1 MDQLQI
7 GVIGCGKMAGTLL
20 EKCVRMGQHVAAV
33 YDPDPEAQAKA
44 HESFG
49 AEAARSAEDLC
60 ARSDV
65 NAVLVASPP
74 GSHIEGVLAAAAA
87 RKPVYCEKPLA
98 TNVADCDR
106 MIRACDSAGV
116 PLFVG
121 QVLRLFP
128 LFWQSRL
135 LIDAGKIGAP
145 RAVRVTR
152 TGFARFFGEGWRS
165 RRAEAG
171 GLLLEINVHE
181 LDYMRFL
188 LGEPVE
194 VYARMDN
201 LVGQMDYEDQAFVL
215 LTFEN
220 GAVGS
225 LHASMSS
232 PIGEYNVSIQG
243 TGGNMVHGGFG
254 GVLKLQTFDGASEEW
269 TPEQV
274 GVPDAYDRELRSWI
288 DHLTRGA
295 APLFTGA
302 DGRACVAMAQ
312 AARLSADL
320 GRPVRI
326 AELE

>member
-1 MDQLQI
+1 
-7 GVIGCGKMAGTLL
+7 MANTLL
-20 EKCVRMGQHVAAV
+20 KKCVSMGQRVVAV
-33 YDPDPEAQAKA
+33 YDPDAEAVARA
-44 HESFG
+44 REDYG
-49 AEAARSAEDLC
+49 AEAASSAEDLC
-60 ARSDV
+60 GRADV

-74 GSHIEGVLAAAAA
+74 AYHIEGVLAAAAA
-87 RKPVYCEKPLA
+87 GKPVYCEKPLA

-106 MIRACDSAGV
+106 MIRACDEAGT

-128 LFWQSRL
+128 LFWQSRV
-135 LIDAGKIGAP
+135 LIDAGRIGTP

-152 TGFARFFGEGWRS
+152 TSFARFFGQGWRS

-171 GLLLEINVHE
+171 GLLLEIHVHE

-201 LVGQMDYEDQAFVL
+201 LIGQMDYEDQAFVIV
-215 LTFEN
+215 TFEN

-243 TGGNMVHGGFG
+243 TGGNIVHGGFG
-254 GVLKLQTFDGASEEW
+254 GILRVQGVGGETEEYK
-269 TPEQV
+269 PEDV

-288 DHLTRGA
+288 DSLTVGTE
-295 APLFTGA
+295 PIFTGA

-320 GRPVRI
+320 NRPVAI
-326 AELE
+326 AELG